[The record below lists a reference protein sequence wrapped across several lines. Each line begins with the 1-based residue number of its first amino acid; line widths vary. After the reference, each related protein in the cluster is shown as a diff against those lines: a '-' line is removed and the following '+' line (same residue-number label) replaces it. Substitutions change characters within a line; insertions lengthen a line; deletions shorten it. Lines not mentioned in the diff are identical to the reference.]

1 MPEPYRRRRRRRR
14 TAPGTVVLTLGL
26 VLLCLTA
33 AVAWV
38 LLSRGLPAEDI
49 EVPGYVER
57 DYLPVNPYSRP
68 GDPLEKINGV
78 VIHYVGN
85 PGTTAHANRNYF
97 ESLSSGEEGTYAS
110 SHFVVGLDGE
120 VIQCVPLT
128 EIAYASNSR
137 NEDTVSIEVCHPDE
151 TGEFSHVTYDRTVEL
166 TAWLCREFRLDPET
180 DVIRHYDVTGKE
192 CPRYYVEHPEA
203 WDTFRADV
211 AAEMERQKEAEKNS

>member
-14 TAPGTVVLTLGL
+14 AAPGPAVPLLLGA

-85 PGTTAHANRNYF
+85 PGTYGR
-97 ESLSSGEEGTYAS
+97 
-110 SHFVVGLDGE
+110 
-120 VIQCVPLT
+120 C
-128 EIAYASNSR
+128 
-137 NEDTVSIEVCHPDE
+137 
-151 TGEFSHVTYDRTVEL
+151 VEL
-166 TAWLCREFRLDPET
+166 TAWLCREFRLNPET
-180 DVIRHYDVTGKE
+180 DVIRHYAVTGKE